1 MEQLETVEHVGFD
14 LLRLG
19 LLDGRLA
26 QHDAGET
33 VHRALRRLADHM
45 LHLIEFVLHD
55 LGLPLQTRQNS
66 VPVAPMG
73 DGGRPTVARA
83 MATATHTTTTPAAE
97 RRYHV
102 DSSKQVSKGQTK

>member
-55 LGLPLQTRQNS
+55 LGLPLQTRQDA
-66 VPVAPMG
+66 VAEAPMG

-83 MATATHTTTTPAAE
+83 TVVAATHTTTTPAAE

-102 DSSKQVSKGQTK
+102 DSSK